1 MTLHFHLFQLG
12 REVCETIYL
21 SVSGWVLNPGVVA
34 SDGSFVPK
42 ILNVV
47 WILFYPVRIGLVE
60 VGPEVTHSCNL
71 QDGLR
76 VFNLEPIR
84 EKAHYTEDQVD
95 QKSILEY
102 PNRRSSLRII

>member
-1 MTLHFHLFQLG
+1 M
-12 REVCETIYL
+12 CETIYL
-21 SVSGWVLNPGVVA
+21 SVSGWVLNPGVVV

-47 WILFYPVRIGLVE
+47 WILFYPVRIGLVD
-60 VGPEVTHSCNL
+60 VGPEVTHTCNL

-95 QKSILEY
+95 QNFQNY
-102 PNRRSSLRII
+102 PNWRSSLRII